1 MLHINSTLT
10 YLLLNLA
17 MAQFVIVA
25 SVSAGGD
32 FSRIEVTSG
41 DVTIRGPPFGHG
53 MITEVGGAL
62 L

>member
-32 FSRIEVTSG
+32 FGRIEAASG
-41 DVTIRGPPFGHG
+41 DVTVRWPHFGHG
-53 MITEVGGAL
+53 TITEVGGAL